1 MNWQIY
7 TLGGGQYLNLIF
19 NGVVAIMGNGDYM
32 YLLKIGILL
41 GMLTVMLRS
50 AYKGALID
58 LQWLLFA
65 AMGFY
70 IAFLPTASVIIDD
83 ELDQSQSSV
92 VNNVPLGLAAS
103 AGFSNAVGHW
113 LAQTSEAVFSLPSD
127 MDYTTHGMLFGNKLV
142 DATMRFEITDPRVAG
157 NFASFWQQCVF
168 YDLLLGKYT
177 LTDLE
182 TAPDLWAFIQTNTS
196 VARAFSYQPSAG
208 SSTIEICHTSANGDL
223 NHDLQS
229 EIPNVENLYG
239 AQLVSAASRNAAI
252 AEFGTAMPIAVQ
264 YFSSLSDSESQIIS
278 QAILS
283 NSMQRGVSAWAS
295 QVNAPAA
302 AQDYALARAEA
313 ERRTTYT
320 VLGQLAQKYL
330 PIIQNIL
337 QAGIY
342 AAFPLAFILM
352 LMPGGHRAV
361 LAYAKVLVWITLW
374 PFLFAVIHLAMTVFS
389 AIAANPAITLANG
402 TKVLSMANYTAFGQ
416 VMSDYSLFAGYL
428 TISIPIIAW
437 MLVSGSGQM
446 LASAAQGILSSYEKT
461 ASSAAGEATTGNVS
475 LGNTSFGNANWWAQ
489 NAVPSTQ
496 AGYAQMTGGDGIM
509 RKTAAG
515 REFDSMPM
523 SSLPVSM
530 ALENSVRGSIEKG
543 AAEATR
549 AARSDSVAESQRVGS
564 QLSELDQLNHQL
576 SRDQG
581 FRDSVNK
588 STAADFQR
596 NYGEMTDMLDKL
608 REGTSLSRGETAQLM
623 FNSDASLSGG
633 AGIGTPGGSPIS
645 AGAKAGISVGGSYR
659 SGDQADREKV
669 VGQAKELGYDTK
681 FGTALATS
689 LRAGSEVAGS
699 YGGSDLQ
706 SYAHGATSQLSREA
720 ATASTASASIEKAK
734 SYEEARQLSNSEGF
748 GARTQ
753 LDDKFKNW
761 LAGQLGDQNK
771 ALALIR
777 DGAQGND
784 PAAQAELSSRMREFS
799 GAYAD
804 QIGSSVGALSA
815 GDVSEQGTAWMSGV
829 KTTGN
834 AEVEHLRS
842 QGSGHIQ
849 SDAISDR
856 LDRGSIDGQA
866 GAARVD
872 AHESQ
877 DRLTKDLWQEQGTQ
891 GVNAVDTKRKI
902 EHEEGEAEKKSLTQ
916 QVMLEHLNLPTP
928 DSSKQGE

>member
-1 MNWQIY
+1 VNWQIY

-65 AMGFY
+65 AIGFY
-70 IAFLPTASVIIDD
+70 IAFLPTATVIIDD
-83 ELDQSQSSV
+83 ELDPSQSSV